1 MIVATM
7 VVTLSLIVWL
17 MLMLFSGIEADID
30 SDANDKDDMRKF
42 YRNLIIFI
50 LIKKI
55 FVIIPVKN
63 SSLYP
68 GPLIKLKSGI
78 FSKIVS
84 PWPGS
89 S

>member
-1 MIVATM
+1 
-7 VVTLSLIVWL
+7 

-42 YRNLIIFI
+42 YRNLTIFI

-78 FSKIVS
+78 FSKNFS
-84 PWPGS
+84 PGPGS
-89 S
+89 R

>member
-1 MIVATM
+1 
-7 VVTLSLIVWL
+7 

>member
-1 MIVATM
+1 
-7 VVTLSLIVWL
+7 

-68 GPLIKLKSGI
+68 GPLIKLKSVI